1 MKNVETPS
9 IRKSAFDH
17 SSQISDEFITETV
30 HIGDTARFLSKQ
42 PERKMAPWKT
52 FTLSPAISIE
62 ALGPVIYQH
71 QIDSLDDRTWI
82 SDAVIDFVLSITVNE
97 KFTQDQYVMYTDNT
111 ARLNIK
117 EDELLS
123 GEWLYLQF

>member
-1 MKNVETPS
+1 
-9 IRKSAFDH
+9 
-17 SSQISDEFITETV
+17 
-30 HIGDTARFLSKQ
+30 
-42 PERKMAPWKT
+42 MAPWKT
-52 FTLSPAISIE
+52 FTLSPVISVE
-62 ALGPVIYQH
+62 SLGPVIYQH

-82 SDAVIDFVLSITVNE
+82 SDAVIDFVLNITVNE

-123 GEWLYLQF
+123 GEWLYVQF